1 MLELANQAS
10 LAILARALLREA
22 GGKEET
28 MMNIDIY
35 LRSFAARSRYI
46 HSQEDSFIPLKH
58 IY

>member
-28 MMNIDIY
+28 MMNIDI
-35 LRSFAARSRYI
+35 SFEEFCS
-46 HSQEDSFIPLKH
+46 
-58 IY
+58 